1 MTTGQVVPLPVHCIT
16 GWLASCLFIYLY
28 LWIYIR
34 RQINWELGIKLKAP
48 PLHSTSIKSIHTP
61 IQPAFYVVGGQ
72 TVAPPEPNHRWIL
85 LLWFLQGSREPGL
98 YVLDCLFSVMVVGSL
113 VVLVWRGVWVFLD
126 ILIYPDNKTLS
137 AFSSLV
143 SAIDIEIRRM
153 IIIAIEWHNA
163 DDNSEVY
170 VVDDMRLIRRE
181 TAVAAIKTNVAR
193 ES

>member
-1 MTTGQVVPLPVHCIT
+1 
-16 GWLASCLFIYLY
+16 
-28 LWIYIR
+28 
-34 RQINWELGIKLKAP
+34 
-48 PLHSTSIKSIHTP
+48 
-61 IQPAFYVVGGQ
+61 
-72 TVAPPEPNHRWIL
+72 
-85 LLWFLQGSREPGL
+85 
-98 YVLDCLFSVMVVGSL
+98 MVVGSL

-143 SAIDIEIRRM
+143 SAIDIEIRKM